1 MSDLVRLIL
10 LLLLAGGV
18 LTLAGT
24 GAIRF
29 MEEERRI
36 RRALKHV
43 LGAAPE
49 ALVTAR
55 GKGAGFSFSRGA
67 LATAW
72 DCGAWCLVYRIE
84 ELMGAELV
92 VDGEVLGRA
101 YRGEARRALDRA
113 APDAGRI
120 TLRLLFDDAAH
131 PDFEL
136 DLWIEGAEP
145 HKGSPASP
153 SGALQEANRWLA
165 RAEAILRRQG
175 AVPHPAPPAVAARPP
190 AAAAPAAA
198 PQAAAPARPTAE
210 PAADDDDPADRD
222 EDDEDDEAPF

>member
-1 MSDLVRLIL
+1 MSDVVRLIL
-10 LLLLAGGV
+10 LLLLAGAV
-18 LTLAGT
+18 LTFAGA

-29 MEEERRI
+29 MAEERRI
-36 RRALKHV
+36 RRALKYV

-49 ALVTAR
+49 ALVSAR
-55 GKGAGFSFSRGA
+55 GRGVGFSFSRGT

-72 DCGAWCLVYRIE
+72 DCGAWCLVYRID

-101 YRGEARRALDRA
+101 YRGEPRRALDRA

-136 DLWIEGAEP
+136 DLWIEGAEAR
-145 HKGSPASP
+145 KDSPAYP
-153 SGALQEANRWLA
+153 AGALQEANRWLA

-175 AVPHPAPPAVAARPP
+175 SPARPVPPPTAKPP
-190 AAAAPAAA
+190 AAAEAPAQPERRNL
-198 PQAAAPARPTAE
+198 PQ
-210 PAADDDDPADRD
+210 DDGED
-222 EDDEDDEAPF
+222 ELDDDEAPF